1 MAKGIQVFCI
11 QEGFLFKVKYQF
23 GNRYFCTIS
32 VKYKFGA
39 LSQLVIFLSE
49 QYIYYS
55 IAYMA

>member
-1 MAKGIQVFCI
+1 MQVFCF

-23 GNRYFCTIS
+23 GNRYFCAIS

-49 QYIYYS
+49 QYIYYF